1 MPGNR
6 HRKKSAPIV
15 VLSLQ
20 IVHFAS
26 AVSP

>member
-1 MPGNR
+1 MRSNR

-20 IVHFAS
+20 IVGFAS
-26 AVSP
+26 VVSP